1 MEDII
6 QNTWME
12 TEVGYKLLN
21 PPHKPYNVDLWLLTS
36 LLPTTTYIRP
46 FNQFINFLQGNILKY
61 LLLPKVRH
69 HRQYN
74 IVLNSFEEL

>member
-12 TEVGYKLLN
+12 TEVVYKLLN
-21 PPHKPYNVDLWLLTS
+21 PHIKPYNVDLWLLTS
-36 LLPTTTYIRP
+36 LLPTTTNIRP

-61 LLLPKVRH
+61 LLLPKVSH
-69 HRQYN
+69 HRQYK
-74 IVLNSFEEL
+74 IY